1 MIDITKRK
9 QAEDTALRSEKQLR
23 DLIETIPIMV
33 FSMLPDGSTEFASRN
48 WQDYT
53 GLSLEDT
60 TGDRWQAT
68 VHPDDLDTHLNKR
81 HTSLASGQPFE
92 NEVRHRNAKGE
103 YRWFLVRAVPLRD
116 EHGNILKWYGVL
128 TDIEDRKRAEQ
139 ARQEIEEQWKAAFE
153 SNPTMYFIVDV
164 AGGIVSV
171 NAFGAEQ
178 LGYTV
183 SELVGQSVLNLFYEP
198 DRRSIQRHANA
209 CFEQPGRM
217 MTWEA
222 RKIRKDGT
230 MLWVRETANAVFLK
244 KRPVLLVICEDI
256 TEQKRAEELL
266 RESEGRFRT
275 IFENAGSGV
284 ALMDPQGRAIK
295 CNPAFTKMLGFTE
308 GELRRMVFTEFTHPD
323 DIEMDWRR
331 YRELADRKR
340 DRYEIEKRFIKK
352 DGRVIWGRLT
362 VSRVHNTDGALP
374 DYMVAMTEDISER
387 KRAEQAL
394 QRSESY
400 LAEAQR
406 MTKAGSWAYNPFTW
420 KTIYWSDEMFRIIG
434 VEPQT
439 GLPTREDIW
448 ERVHPEDR
456 DHVKK
461 LASRGAR
468 EKVVHVIDYRL
479 ALPGGSVKYIHSIRH
494 PVLNDAGEVVEVMGT
509 SMDVTEQKRAEEELR
524 AAETRFRTYVDH
536 ATDALFVH
544 DAQGN
549 ILDMNQQ
556 ACESL
561 GYTREELIG
570 KYSSHFDRGL
580 DETSI
585 HRLIERLEPGD
596 FLALESTHQRK
607 DGSMFPVEVRI
618 RPFLHAGHLF
628 RLSLARDISERK
640 RAEQERE
647 RLRQLEADLAH
658 INRVSMMGELTASLA
673 HEIRQPIAAVISSA
687 DVCLRWL
694 TRNPP
699 NLERAR
705 SAVTRVKDDGTRAA
719 EVINHLRSFYTKAE
733 PPERELVDVN
743 EVAHEMLIL
752 LRTEATRY
760 SISMRTELAAGL
772 PKTKADRVQLQQVFM
787 NLMLNGIE
795 AMKDTPGELTIK
807 SERTDDDQLLIS
819 VSDIGVGLPA
829 EGADQI
835 FDAFYTT
842 KPQGT
847 GMGLAITR
855 SIVESH
861 GGRLWA
867 TANRG
872 RGATF
877 NFTLSATG
885 EVDA

>member
-1 MIDITKRK
+1 
-9 QAEDTALRSEKQLR
+9 
-23 DLIETIPIMV
+23 
-33 FSMLPDGSTEFASRN
+33 
-48 WQDYT
+48 
-53 GLSLEDT
+53 
-60 TGDRWQAT
+60 
-68 VHPDDLDTHLNKR
+68 
-81 HTSLASGQPFE
+81 
-92 NEVRHRNAKGE
+92 
-103 YRWFLVRAVPLRD
+103 
-116 EHGNILKWYGVL
+116 
-128 TDIEDRKRAEQ
+128 
-139 ARQEIEEQWKAAFE
+139 
-153 SNPTMYFIVDV
+153 
-164 AGGIVSV
+164 
-171 NAFGAEQ
+171 
-178 LGYTV
+178 
-183 SELVGQSVLNLFYEP
+183 
-198 DRRSIQRHANA
+198 
-209 CFEQPGRM
+209 
-217 MTWEA
+217 
-222 RKIRKDGT
+222 
-230 MLWVRETANAVFLK
+230 
-244 KRPVLLVICEDI
+244 
-256 TEQKRAEELL
+256 
-266 RESEGRFRT
+266 
-275 IFENAGSGV
+275 V
-284 ALMDPQGRAIK
+284 ALVDPQGRAIK

-323 DIEMDWRR
+323 DIEMDWSRF
-331 YRELADRKR
+331 RELADRKR
-340 DRYEIEKRFIKK
+340 DSYEIEKRFIRK

-362 VSRVHNTDGALP
+362 VSRVQNTDGALP
-374 DYMVAMTEDISER
+374 DYMVAMTEDITER

-406 MTKAGSWAYNPFTW
+406 MTKTGSWAYKPFTW

-434 VEPQT
+434 VEPQN
-439 GLPTREDIW
+439 GLPTREEIL

-456 DHVKK
+456 DLVKG
-461 LASRGAR
+461 LSSTGAR
-468 EKVVHVIDYRL
+468 EKVEHVIDYRL
-479 ALPGGSVKYIHSIRH
+479 VLHDGSVKYIHSIRH
-494 PVLNDAGEVVEVMGT
+494 PVLNDAGEIVEVMGT

-556 ACESL
+556 ACVSL

-570 KYSSHFDRGL
+570 KYPSHFDPGL
-580 DETSI
+580 DKTSI
-585 HRLIERLEPGD
+585 HRLIEQLEPGD
-596 FLALESTHQRK
+596 FLAFESTHQRK
-607 DGSMFPVEVRI
+607 DGTMLPVEVRI
-618 RPFLHAGHLF
+618 RPFWHAGHLF
-628 RLSLARDISERK
+628 RLSLVRDISERK

-694 TRNPP
+694 THNPP

-705 SAVTRVKDDGTRAA
+705 SAMTRVRDDGTRAA

-743 EVAHEMLIL
+743 ELAHEMLVL
-752 LRTEATRY
+752 LRSEANRY
-760 SISMRTELAAGL
+760 SISMRTELAPAL

-795 AMKDTPGELTIK
+795 AMKDTRGELTIK
-807 SERTDDDQLLIS
+807 SERTDDGQLLIS
-819 VSDIGVGLPA
+819 VSDTGLGLPA
-829 EGADQI
+829 EGADRI

-842 KPQGT
+842 KPHGT

-867 TANRG
+867 TANHG

-877 NFTLSATG
+877 NFTLRTKA
-885 EVDA
+885 EANV